1 MIILNVT
8 PQKSSVCARSKVLLN
23 IVADS
28 SKAEELFSSLF
39 IPNKE
44 VKESV
49 SGHHFLQKLAEVCT
63 LVHLSRAAYP

>member
-1 MIILNVT
+1 MIVLNVT
-8 PQKSSVCARSKVLLN
+8 PQKSSVCAGSKVLLN

-28 SKAEELFSSLF
+28 SKDEELFSSLF

-49 SGHHFLQKLAEVCT
+49 SGLHFLQELAEVCMS
-63 LVHLSRAAYP
+63 VHLSRAAYP